1 MTHSSQQQSHF
12 KLDPSRSKGRLLK
25 LDGLRGLFC
34 LMIVFWH
41 YDNQYLPV
49 NLNGWFLYDQLY
61 LGVDFFF
68 VLSGFVIS
76 LRYYEME
83 GWSQGI
89 QFLKKRFAR
98 LYPLLLFSTMVYAAF
113 RIVTY
118 LLLPQLSGKETS
130 WSKMAL
136 DTLETLFLTNATPLL
151 GNSFGMNIPS
161 WSISGEMVAYF
172 CCFAIAMAVPTRR
185 RFVAWILLFTWVVAF
200 MWFAGHPFDATT
212 DWGFCRALIGFS
224 MGCIVAKVPRV
235 ELPAWSDAV
244 MLVLVVAL
252 FYLLHGCHG
261 AARQLLGLLGCPVVF
276 GLTIYALN
284 YSKGYI
290 GNVLESQPLQFL
302 GEKSYSIYL
311 NHLVI
316 VAAFPKVCFMTVGD
330 STSFFWR
337 SLVFV
342 ISIGVVLIY
351 STWTYRVVEVGWGGV
366 VRRRM
371 MRRCQ
376 EQAALA

>member
-1 MTHSSQQQSHF
+1 MIHSSQQPSLF
-12 KLDPSRSKGRLLK
+12 KLDLSKPEGRLLK

-41 YDNQYLPV
+41 YDNKYLPV

-61 LGVDFFF
+61 LGVDLFF

-76 LRYYEME
+76 VRYYEME

-98 LYPLLLFSTMVYAAF
+98 LYPLLLFSTMVYAVF

-118 LLLPQLSGKETS
+118 LVFPQLSGKETS
-130 WSKMAL
+130 WSKLAL
-136 DTLETLFLTNATPLL
+136 DTLETLCFTNATPLL

-172 CCFAIAMAVPTRR
+172 CCFAIAMAFATRHR
-185 RFVAWILLFTWVVAF
+185 LMAWILMFAGVVAF
-200 MWFAGHPFDATT
+200 VWFAGHPFDATS

-224 MGCIVAKVPRV
+224 MGCIVAKLPRA

-244 MLVLVVAL
+244 VLILVVAL
-252 FYLLHGCHG
+252 FYLLHGSHG
-261 AARQLLGLLGCPVVF
+261 GKRQVLGLLGCPVLF

-284 YSKGYI
+284 HSEGYI
-290 GNVLESQPLQFL
+290 GNILESQPLQFL

-316 VAAFPKVCFMTVGD
+316 VATLPKVCFMTVAD
-330 STSFFWR
+330 SNSFLWR

-351 STWTYRVVEVGWGGV
+351 STWTYRVVEVGWGGWI
-366 VRRRM
+366 RRRM